1 MAFKQSFGKKIKGS
15 TAKEFHDMVF
25 LNFSL
30 DIYDQQYIKTYYKNE
45 KEAENTEIHKRKR
58 KNLLYHVLRQPTSKR
73 G

>member
-1 MAFKQSFGKKIKGS
+1 MICFF
-15 TAKEFHDMVF
+15 F
-25 LNFSL
+25 NFSL

-45 KEAENTEIHKRKR
+45 KEAGNTEIHKRKR